1 MTQDYEQEINLIDLL
16 GYMICRWKCLVVGL
30 ILGGLLGGAISFCTP
45 QHVIDEKYD
54 KANPKMSEED
64 INGIKLLYD
73 NFQLLQQE
81 QKNTQEE
88 LESLRQLKD
97 QKKQAEELQQQIAEK
112 EQQLI
117 ERTVA
122 VSEYLTKNIRVL
134 IGDQKAYYEAL
145 VQGNGKVE
153 EVSDEL
159 QRSEFRTQQ
168 YRKTIIIG
176 IFAGVFLILL
186 GIGASY
192 LLGNKIRTGE
202 DFAIFSNS
210 ILLADF
216 SAISK
221 DKKTD
226 VLTKWGYKIRG
237 MDKTPAEDVMLFAS
251 EYAESLIAKEGVKTL
266 YIVTDS
272 EMIGKTSDKDNE
284 MLTDKT
290 SDKDNE
296 KFNDKTN
303 NKDNAKYNSRT
314 NSKTNLEAF
323 QEKMQSDTL
332 QIITGNFMSQPEKF
346 EDMNQA
352 DGVLLW
358 VCRDRSKHSSWEG
371 ILTALNAL
379 EKKVIGTIVE

>member
-176 IFAGVFLILL
+176 ILAGVFLILL
-186 GIGASY
+186 GLGASY

-202 DFAIFSNS
+202 DFVAFSNS

-221 DKKTD
+221 KEKTD
-226 VLTKWGYKIRG
+226 FLTKWGYKLRG
-237 MDKTPAEDVMLFAS
+237 MDKTPAEDVMLLAT
-251 EYAESLIAKEGVKTL
+251 EYMESLISKAEVKNL
-266 YIVTDS
+266 YIVTDD
-272 EMIGKTSDKDNE
+272 IINGKS
-284 MLTDKT
+284 
-290 SDKDNE
+290 
-296 KFNDKTN
+296 
-303 NKDNAKYNSRT
+303 
-314 NSKTNLEAF
+314 NLESFKA
-323 QEKMQSDTL
+323 KMESNNL
-332 QIITGNFMSQPEKF
+332 QIVIGNFIHHPEKF

-352 DGVLLW
+352 DGILLW
-358 VCRDRSKHSSWEG
+358 VCRDQSKYGSWESTL
-371 ILTALNAL
+371 IALNAL